1 MPREASEGEMLD
13 PRTGTVKADSAG
25 RPDKSFDPVY
35 RLAERI
41 ARNREV
47 LGMHYPSN
55 SAAGRKLAED
65 AFPLPMQCKSVKVIT
80 QRVEAEW

>member
-1 MPREASEGEMLD
+1 MLD
-13 PRTGTVKADSAG
+13 PRTGTVKADSFG
-25 RPDKSFDPVY
+25 RPDKSFGPVY

-47 LGMHYPSN
+47 LFMHSPSD

-65 AFPLPMQCKSVKVIT
+65 AFPLQMQSKSVEVIT